1 MIMISVVIPV
11 YNEEANVAELHRRV
25 KAALIKFGRPFEII
39 FIDDGSGDRTFEILK
54 TLSPIKI
61 IKFRGNFKQAAAI
74 DAGISAALGDI
85 VVTLDGDLQNDPD
98 DIGRLATKLDEGYD
112 VVVGWRQDRHDSFGR
127 RLHSRLA
134 NWLTGFV
141 TGLKLHDH
149 ACALKAY
156 RKELFGGITLYGEM
170 HVFLPVLLASRGAKI
185 TELVVKHHERK
196 GGISSHNLLRGI
208 KAISDLFTVRFISTT
223 LRPLLFFASWAI
235 ISFFFSFF
243 AVVASIF
250 LRIKGF
256 YFSQTPLPI
265 LATLFFL
272 VGFLLIMMGFLAE
285 IMIRIYYDTRAAKP
299 YSIKEIVEK

>member
-1 MIMISVVIPV
+1 MISVVVPV
-11 YNEEANVAELHRRV
+11 YNEEANVAELHRR
-25 KAALIKFGRPFEII
+25 IKTVLFKLGRPYEII
-39 FIDDGSGDRTFEILK
+39 FIDDGSKDRTFEILN

-61 IKFRGNFKQAAAI
+61 VRFRGNFKQAAAI
-74 DAGISAALGDI
+74 DAGISSAKGD
-85 VVTLDGDLQNDPD
+85 VVITLDGDLQNDPD
-98 DIGRLATKLDEGYD
+98 DIGRLVAKLEEGYD
-112 VVVGWRQDRHDSFGR
+112 VVAGWRKDRHDSLGR

-134 NWLTGFV
+134 NWLTGVV

-149 ACALKAY
+149 ACSLKAY
-156 RKELFGGITLYGEM
+156 RRELFSGITLYGEM

-185 TELVVKHHERK
+185 TEMVVKHHERK

-223 LRPLLFFASWAI
+223 LRPLLFFAGWAI
-235 ISFFFSFF
+235 ISFFLSFLSVAA
-243 AVVASIF
+243 AVF
-250 LRIKGF
+250 LRFQGL
-256 YFSQTPLPI
+256 YFSQTPLPV

-285 IMIRIYYDTRAAKP
+285 IMIRIYYDTQRAKP